1 MPPNKVSK
9 AWCCQAVLWLPEPS
23 GDCLPHPVWKI
34 PLFSSEIYES
44 SSVPFFCS
52 SPLWSHSPL
61 VDCLPNGHWQMMLKI
76 AGLAPL
82 LQTAI
87 EVGQCCCF
95 LMPYSVWSELFNIV
109 LSYLYTSP
117 ISVSF
122 LCLSFCLNRS
132 WWMFSHAS
140 HKGFRLHKGC
150 AAECYKSNDFL
161 LCALTYCTID
171 DLHLIKTR
179 TFNVQSSNHILLPI
193 ASTFIFFA
201 VQIAELMNNSYVI
214 SAVHAGKLCDYSEL
228 NLSESR

>member
-1 MPPNKVSK
+1 
-9 AWCCQAVLWLPEPS
+9 
-23 GDCLPHPVWKI
+23 
-34 PLFSSEIYES
+34 
-44 SSVPFFCS
+44 
-52 SPLWSHSPL
+52 
-61 VDCLPNGHWQMMLKI
+61 MLKI

-82 LQTAI
+82 RQTAI
-87 EVGQCCCF
+87 EVGQCCRF

-122 LCLSFCLNRS
+122 LRLSFCLNRR

-150 AAECYKSNDFL
+150 AAECYKNADFL
-161 LCALTYCTID
+161 WCALTYCTID
-171 DLHLIKTR
+171 DLYLIKTKTWCSWQR
-179 TFNVQSSNHILLPI
+179 PHTQSSI
-193 ASTFIFFA
+193 ASTLIFFA

-214 SAVHAGKLCDYSEL
+214 SAVHAGKPCNYSEL

>member
-1 MPPNKVSK
+1 
-9 AWCCQAVLWLPEPS
+9 
-23 GDCLPHPVWKI
+23 
-34 PLFSSEIYES
+34 
-44 SSVPFFCS
+44 
-52 SPLWSHSPL
+52 
-61 VDCLPNGHWQMMLKI
+61 
-76 AGLAPL
+76 
-82 LQTAI
+82 
-87 EVGQCCCF
+87 
-95 LMPYSVWSELFNIV
+95 
-109 LSYLYTSP
+109 
-117 ISVSF
+117 
-122 LCLSFCLNRS
+122 
-132 WWMFSHAS
+132 MFSHAS